1 LDVSVADVTDESGSA
16 QIGGTITLSTPGDIE
31 VRIRARDPHGT
42 NHNDDSPE
50 VARVDLIVGDVTG
63 PGDDR
68 TLDTNASTTVVRR
81 FSASDWRRDGEILD
95 MSHTVSVSGPVYIRV
110 RGTNTNELEPNVD
123 PPDED
128 PWPDLW
134 FYSNPVFVEIRQ

>member
-1 LDVSVADVTDESGSA
+1 
-16 QIGGTITLSTPGDIE
+16 
-31 VRIRARDPHGT
+31 
-42 NHNDDSPE
+42 
-50 VARVDLIVGDVTG
+50 
-63 PGDDR
+63 
-68 TLDTNASTTVVRR
+68 VRR